1 MSEKPILFSAP
12 MVKAILAGTKTV
24 TRRLVKAEH
33 CPVSVEPYD
42 TPNVTMI
49 QADGTP
55 LRQWLR
61 FSEKTSALIEW
72 VRPGSHTKPTPRR
85 LRWSAGRQARHE
97 DGQKW
102 TADEASGLCPYGTPG
117 DSLWVRE
124 AWTAWFRDDV
134 AGQLDWKLTA
144 KADRTEKNCTGI
156 AYRATTGDDLSIGR
170 WVTPLFMPRWASRI
184 TLDVVSVRVER
195 LHDITPEDADR
206 EGVAHWWDSL
216 THEESKSIG
225 NLWTDIAIAH
235 GWEKTAPDYRGL
247 FGALWSKINGR
258 ESWTSNPWVWR
269 VEFAR
274 S

>member
-1 MSEKPILFSAP
+1 MSERPILFSAP
-12 MVKAILAGTKTV
+12 MVRAILAGTKVV
-24 TRRLVKAEH
+24 TRRVVKFPPAMEARGIRH
-33 CPVSVEPYD
+33 DLLCYTPGGPRWREYEAQLAAKDPDAWGFDAWPPGLCVSC
-42 TPNVTMI
+42 N
-49 QADGTP
+49 
-55 LRQWLR
+55 
-61 FSEKTSALIEW
+61 
-72 VRPGSHTKPTPRR
+72 
-85 LRWSAGRQARHE
+85 
-97 DGQKW
+97 
-102 TADEASGLCPYGTPG
+102 DETCQHLPCPYGAAGG

-124 AWTAWFRDDV
+124 AWAAWFRDDV
-134 AGQLDWKLTA
+134 AGQFDWKGTA

-156 AYRATTGDDLSIGR
+156 AYRATTGDSLSIDR